1 MAPRWFSLNVMPAQ
15 FHWTRR
21 PGLPGWSMRAFS
33 PSVAKNPPTSP
44 PLVGFGSTHLSAM
57 LCLLLIQD
65 GAERMMVLHYQITVK
80 EYLEDSW
87 STWFDGLTI
96 THAADGTTTLVGPVR
111 DQSALYGLID
121 KARDLGLTLVAVGR
135 SDLPDLSGE
144 PLA

>member
-1 MAPRWFSLNVMPAQ
+1 
-15 FHWTRR
+15 
-21 PGLPGWSMRAFS
+21 
-33 PSVAKNPPTSP
+33 
-44 PLVGFGSTHLSAM
+44 M
-57 LCLLLIQD
+57 LCLLMIQD
-65 GAERMMVLHYQITVK
+65 GAERMMVLHEQITVK

-87 STWFDGLTI
+87 SEWFDGLTI
-96 THAADGTTTLVGPVR
+96 SHAADGTTTLAGPVR